1 MVPPRLPPQLT
12 PEAEAAPSC
21 PYHLKKR
28 RHTSND
34 NSGEPSMGASSTT
47 LQAFAYTVSTRK
59 VLFSLPFET
68 SKLLFILQRPTF
80 KAPS

>member
-1 MVPPRLPPQLT
+1 
-12 PEAEAAPSC
+12 
-21 PYHLKKR
+21 
-28 RHTSND
+28 
-34 NSGEPSMGASSTT
+34 MGASSTT
-47 LQAFAYTVSTRK
+47 LRAFAYTVSTRK